1 MEIPSPIPNL
11 VVKHFIADNTAGSP
25 GGNVGRCQLIEF
37 LLNPQELILSYYT
50 LKVGQG
56 KLFYFTSCLYKL
68 FYLYILYL
76 IFGFDIYFLVKV
88 IFYIK
93 LIENNHIIS
102 FFIFNKLYYNKS

>member
-56 KLFYFTSCLYKL
+56 KLFFYPSCFLTFLNYK
-68 FYLYILYL
+68 
-76 IFGFDIYFLVKV
+76 
-88 IFYIK
+88 K
-93 LIENNHIIS
+93 LINYEIN
-102 FFIFNKLYYNKS
+102 

>member
-37 LLNPQELILSYYT
+37 LLYPKSLSCLT
-50 LKVGQG
+50 IVLVGQG

-76 IFGFDIYFLVKV
+76 IFRFYIYFLVKV

>member
-37 LLNPQELILSYYT
+37 LLNPKSLSCLTIVYN
-50 LKVGQG
+50 VGQG

-68 FYLYILYL
+68 FYIYILHL
-76 IFGFDIYFLVKV
+76 IFGFYIYSNNLFITFL
-88 IFYIK
+88 
-93 LIENNHIIS
+93 
-102 FFIFNKLYYNKS
+102 

>member
-37 LLNPQELILSYYT
+37 LLNPPRAYLVLLFIIL
-50 LKVGQG
+50 VGQG
-56 KLFYFTSCLYKL
+56 KLFYFTSCFLQA
-68 FYLYILYL
+68 FLYL
-76 IFGFDIYFLVKV
+76 HSTLNIWVLHLFLVKV

-93 LIENNHIIS
+93 LLN
-102 FFIFNKLYYNKS
+102 FRR

>member
-56 KLFYFTSCLYKL
+56 KLFYFTSCFLQA
-68 FYLYILYL
+68 FLYL
-76 IFGFDIYFLVKV
+76 HSTLNIWVLHLFLVKV

-93 LIENNHIIS
+93 LLN
-102 FFIFNKLYYNKS
+102 FRR

>member
-37 LLNPQELILSYYT
+37 LLYPQELILSYFT

-56 KLFYFTSCLYKL
+56 KLFYFTSCLYN
-68 FYLYILYL
+68 FLYL
-76 IFGFDIYFLVKV
+76 HSTLNIQVLHLFSSKSYFLCLV
-88 IFYIK
+88 
-93 LIENNHIIS
+93 N
-102 FFIFNKLYYNKS
+102 

>member
-76 IFGFDIYFLVKV
+76 IFGFYIYFLVKV
-88 IFYIK
+88 IFYI
-93 LIENNHIIS
+93 
-102 FFIFNKLYYNKS
+102 

>member
-37 LLNPQELILSYYT
+37 LLNPQELILSYFT

-56 KLFYFTSCLYKL
+56 KLFYFTSYLYNLYKL
-68 FYLYILYL
+68 FYIYILRL
-76 IFGFDIYFLVKV
+76 ILRFYIYF
-88 IFYIK
+88 
-93 LIENNHIIS
+93 
-102 FFIFNKLYYNKS
+102 